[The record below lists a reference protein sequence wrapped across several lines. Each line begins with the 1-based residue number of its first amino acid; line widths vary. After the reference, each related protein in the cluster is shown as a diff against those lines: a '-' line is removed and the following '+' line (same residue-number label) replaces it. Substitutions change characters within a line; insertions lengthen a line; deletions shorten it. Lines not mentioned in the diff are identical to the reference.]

1 MYEKFTLCLLHHLN
15 VKISRLG
22 YLPMISWLED
32 TLPLGRALAFLV
44 FFIFYLLLGGYLFNT
59 IECPEEIARIN
70 IHHQSSQM
78 DYMDS
83 SASMDSIC
91 GQYHALNDPEVPKQ
105 ANECELWS
113 FYNSVFFAFTS
124 ITTIGYGRTA
134 PQTQLGRG
142 VLLVY
147 SFIGIPINGILIGTI
162 GAFFSI
168 KVQVTTK
175 SGF

>member
-1 MYEKFTLCLLHHLN
+1 M
-15 VKISRLG
+15 
-22 YLPMISWLED
+22 
-32 TLPLGRALAFLV
+32 LPLGRALAFLV
-44 FFIFYLLLGGYLFNT
+44 FFIFYLLLGGYLFNI
-59 IECPEEIARIN
+59 IECPDEMARRN
-70 IHHQSSQM
+70 IHHTSAQIECI
-78 DYMDS
+78 D

-91 GQYHALNDPEVPKQ
+91 EHYHDPRLPEQ
-105 ANECELWS
+105 ANECEVWS

-142 VLLVY
+142 VLMIY

-168 KVQVTTK
+168 KVQIINELECA
-175 SGF
+175 